1 MRDQLAAVEAIRD
14 ALPGAIIVGD
24 STQPVYAANLYYDH
38 DRPGGWFNAAT
49 GFGALGFGPPAAI
62 GAALAAPD
70 APVVCL
76 TGDGGFQ
83 FTMPELGAA
92 LDAGAPVI
100 FVVWNNRGYREIE
113 TSMLDAGVEPVGV
126 SPAPPD
132 FLKIAEAY
140 GIAAERLSATSRS
153 SPPRCKRAR
162 QTGRPYLIEIVVA

>member
-1 MRDQLAAVEAIRD
+1 MPRCEAQVAAVEAIRD

-49 GFGALGFGPPAAI
+49 GYGALGYGPPAAI

-83 FTMPELGAA
+83 FTLPELAVA
-92 LDAGAPVI
+92 VDAETPVI

-113 TSMLDAGVEPVGV
+113 TSMRAVGVEPVGV

-132 FLKIAEAY
+132 FMQDRRCLRHR
-140 GIAAERLSATSRS
+140 GRAADRHRRAWRTPCGVDARRQ
-153 SPPRCKRAR
+153 SP
-162 QTGRPYLIEIVVA
+162 I

>member
-1 MRDQLAAVEAIRD
+1 
-14 ALPGAIIVGD
+14 GD

-49 GFGALGFGPPAAI
+49 GFGALGYGPPAAI
-62 GAALAAPD
+62 GAALAVPD

-83 FTMPELGAA
+83 FTLPELGAA
-92 LDAGAPVI
+92 LDAAAPVI

-113 TSMLDAGVEPVGV
+113 TSMLDVGVEPVGV

-132 FLKIAEAY
+132 FCKLAEAY
-140 GIAAERLSATSRS
+140 GIAAERLAGISHLADTL
-153 SPPRCKRAR
+153 KRAR
-162 QTGRPYLIEIVVA
+162 ATGLPYVIEITVD